1 MATPQLEW
9 KKRAKRVDTDTSRRR
24 LWASTCGRY
33 HVMEAIS
40 NYGLPKKFYALGA
53 TLADLIS
60 DHRTRNAAE
69 KACEQHSKHHP
80 PPSDS

>member
-1 MATPQLEW
+1 MPAKQLEW
-9 KKRAKRVDTDTSRRR
+9 KKRAKRVNTELARRR

-40 NYGLPKKFYALGA
+40 NYGLPKKYYALGRS
-53 TLADLIS
+53 LAVMIS

-69 KACEQHSKHHP
+69 NACEQHAKNNP
-80 PPSDS
+80 EPRDC